1 MQHCRLE
8 SDIPGQKSSLV
19 TQALELAQSQV
30 RRDALVSTP
39 KTPGLYSAAFP
50 LARSVP

>member
-19 TQALELAQSQV
+19 AQAPELAQSQV
-30 RRDALVSTP
+30 RWDAPISTP

-50 LARSVP
+50 LAHSVP